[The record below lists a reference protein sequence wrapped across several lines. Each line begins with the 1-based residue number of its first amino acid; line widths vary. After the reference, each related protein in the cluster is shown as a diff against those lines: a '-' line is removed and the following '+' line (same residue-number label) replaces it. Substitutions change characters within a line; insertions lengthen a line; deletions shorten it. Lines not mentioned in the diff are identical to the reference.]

1 MCKLNGEKQ
10 PFLVASHNFYAERLI
25 HYAPK
30 YLKPSKKI
38 LTLREGK
45 VIISVSWFNRA
56 YALKNYL
63 QEGNTFMKKAKKL
76 LVIACLGGV
85 GYLLVKLLK
94 MDLVQEKLF
103 EILGEDTYLAILDK
117 VRLLG
122 DLLMWPIDFVRAL
135 LP

>member
-1 MCKLNGEKQ
+1 
-10 PFLVASHNFYAERLI
+10 
-25 HYAPK
+25 
-30 YLKPSKKI
+30 
-38 LTLREGK
+38 
-45 VIISVSWFNRA
+45 
-56 YALKNYL
+56 
-63 QEGNTFMKKAKKL
+63 MKKAKKL

-103 EILGEDTYLAILDK
+103 EIMGEDTYLAVLDK